1 MIVENAEFSLP
12 KRVSSFDD
20 DDFGSW
26 RSDGKHYWLNGESF
40 AHPVDRTKGWPRID
54 FNSLFCNHQTVDEE
68 FDFQL
73 HLVYQFDNDE
83 MKTKTLKYKI
93 KVMSK
98 WKGPHPS
105 IWWW

>member
-40 AHPVDRTKGWPRID
+40 AHPVDRTKGLPRID

-73 HLVYQFDNDE
+73 HLVYQFDDDE

-98 WKGPHPS
+98 WKGPHP
-105 IWWW
+105 